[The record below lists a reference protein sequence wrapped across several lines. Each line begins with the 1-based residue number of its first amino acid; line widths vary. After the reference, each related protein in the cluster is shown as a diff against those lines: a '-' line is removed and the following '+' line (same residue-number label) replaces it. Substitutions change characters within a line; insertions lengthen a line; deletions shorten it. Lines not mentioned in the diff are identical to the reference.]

1 MRNSTGSHHVK
12 DALLLPQWFSLTDV
26 KSGRVHLILEWL
38 PKASDSDSL
47 DQVGCARLMCSTCAP
62 DERTDSYSH
71 AGSFILFPCV
81 QVLQF
86 YSRQSYQNKAVP
98 SAGLLFVFI
107 EQANGLPVSILSSVS
122 KWRTG
127 SRLFHFLFVFYFCK
141 SLKRVARSQRW
152 EQRSPWEQRPVKLQ

>member
-47 DQVGCARLMCSTCAP
+47 DQVGCARLVCSTCAP
-62 DERTDSYSH
+62 DERTDSCSH

-122 KWRTG
+122 SG
-127 SRLFHFLFVFYFCK
+127 GQEAAFFIFSLSFIFVK
-141 SLKRVARSQRW
+141 A
-152 EQRSPWEQRPVKLQ
+152 

>member
-1 MRNSTGSHHVK
+1 MRNSTGSHLVK

-47 DQVGCARLMCSTCAP
+47 DQVGCARLMCSACAP
-62 DERTDSYSH
+62 DERTDSRSH
-71 AGSFILFPCV
+71 AGPFILFPCV

-107 EQANGLPVSILSSVS
+107 EQADGLPVSILSSVW
-122 KWRTG
+122 KRRTG
-127 SRLFHFLFVFYFCK
+127 SSLSFSLCLLFFVK
-141 SLKRVARSQRW
+141 A
-152 EQRSPWEQRPVKLQ
+152 